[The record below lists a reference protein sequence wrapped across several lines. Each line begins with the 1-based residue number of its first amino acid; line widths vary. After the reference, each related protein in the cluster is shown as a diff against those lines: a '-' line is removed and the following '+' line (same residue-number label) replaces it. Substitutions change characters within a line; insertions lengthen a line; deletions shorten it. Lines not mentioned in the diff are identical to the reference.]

1 MTLAGERRLA
11 ALLSAPRVPLGR
23 WRPGRVLERNVMVA
37 RYSWLVIF
45 SGFFDPVFYL
55 FSLGVGLGELV
66 GSVPGP
72 HGGSVSYR
80 EFVAPA
86 LMAASAMNGAVY
98 ESTMN
103 VFYKLRHARVYD
115 ALLAT
120 PMSPGDVARGEIT
133 WCLLRGG
140 LYGTGFLLVMAAMG
154 LIGSWWAL
162 MALPAV
168 LLIGFAFA
176 ACGMAFTSYV
186 RTWADFELV
195 QLAVVLMFLFS
206 ATFYP
211 LGVYPRGLQLVVQA
225 TPLFHGVT
233 LVRALT
239 AGAVGPGLLVH
250 LAYLVTMGAVGL
262 AITGRRFA
270 RLLLP

>member
-1 MTLAGERRLA
+1 MTADLLLGGRRSIRL
-11 ALLSAPRVPLGR
+11 
-23 WRPGRVLERNVMVA
+23 LERNLMVA
-37 RYSWLVIF
+37 RYSWVIIF
-45 SGFFDPVFYL
+45 SGFFEPVFYL
-55 FSLGVGLGELV
+55 FSLGVGLGHLIGGV
-66 GSVPGP
+66 AGPG
-72 HGGSVSYR
+72 GEIVSYR

-86 LMAASAMNGAVY
+86 LMAASAMNGAMY

-115 ALLAT
+115 ALLST
-120 PMSPGDVARGEIT
+120 PVSPGDVAVGEIS

-140 LYGTGFLLVMAAMG
+140 LYGTGFLTVMAVMG
-154 LIGSWWAL
+154 LTTSWWAVL
-162 MALPAV
+162 ALPAV

-186 RTWADFELV
+186 RTWADFEVIQLV
-195 QLAVVLMFLFS
+195 MVLLFLFS

-211 LGVYPRGLQLVVQA
+211 LGTYPRGVQLAVQA

-239 AGAVGPGLLVH
+239 AGVVGPGLFVH
-250 LAYLVTMGAVGL
+250 VAYLAAMGAAGL
-262 AITGRRFA
+262 AVTGRRFA